1 MPAFRIIGPIWGPIW
16 AAVALSGL
24 AFPAPA
30 AENNKVTLQNKI
42 AQCQG
47 CHGIE
52 GWKTAYPEVYHVPKL
67 GGQKPAY
74 IVNALKEYKSGARD
88 FGTMR
93 AMAADLS
100 DDDMKQLAEYFA
112 AQGGATTAEA
122 EPPKPAT
129 K

>member
-1 MPAFRIIGPIWGPIW
+1 MLPIRT
-16 AAVALSGL
+16 AAAAIACCAALG
-24 AFPAPA
+24 ATA
-30 AENNKVTLQNKI
+30 AENNQVTLQNKI

-67 GGQKPAY
+67 GGQNPAY
-74 IVNALKEYKSGARD
+74 IVNALKAYKSGDRD

-93 AMAADLS
+93 AMVADLS
-100 DDDMKQLAEYFA
+100 EDDMKKLAEYF
-112 AQGGATTAEA
+112 GA
-122 EPPKPAT
+122 KPANAASAAPEQ

>member
-1 MPAFRIIGPIWGPIW
+1 MSVFRIL
-16 AAVALSGL
+16 AAVALSAAAL
-24 AFPAPA
+24 SASA
-30 AENNKVTLQNKI
+30 AENTKVTLQNKI

-47 CHGIE
+47 CHGIV
-52 GWKTAYPEVYHVPKL
+52 GWKTAYPEVYQVPKL
-67 GGQKPAY
+67 GGQKAAY
-74 IVNALKEYKSGARD
+74 IVNALKEYKSGDRD

-112 AQGGATTAEA
+112 GQGATTAQA
-122 EPPKPAT
+122 NPPAAGEK

>member
-1 MPAFRIIGPIWGPIW
+1 MPALRIL
-16 AAVALSGL
+16 AAVALSGVAL
-24 AFPAPA
+24 SAPA
-30 AENNKVTLQNKI
+30 AENNKVTLQNKL

-67 GGQKPAY
+67 GGQKAAY
-74 IVNALKEYKSGARD
+74 IVNALKEYKSGDRD
-88 FGTMR
+88 FGTMH

-112 AQGGATTAEA
+112 GQGGKSAENT
-122 EPPKPAT
+122 PPAAGGQK
-129 K
+129 

>member
-1 MPAFRIIGPIWGPIW
+1 MPAFRNVGPVL
-16 AAVALSGL
+16 AAVALSASAL
-24 AFPAPA
+24 SASA

-67 GGQKPAY
+67 GGQKAAY
-74 IVNALKEYKSGARD
+74 IVSALKEYKSGARD

-100 DDDMKQLAEYFA
+100 DEDIKQLADYFS

-122 EPPKPAT
+122 EPPKPS
-129 K
+129 KK